1 MVELLLGLLVF
12 LGVHST
18 RIFADAW
25 RSAVIERIGPLAWK
39 GLYALLS
46 LLGFWLLI
54 RGWQQ
59 VRLEP
64 QVLWTTPVALRHVA
78 ALLMLPAM
86 VLWVAAYV
94 PGNRIRARLH
104 HPMVLGTKTWALS
117 HLLANN
123 SLADMLL
130 FGSFLL
136 WSVVLFVVSRR
147 RDRIEQRPVEPG
159 RMLPTVV
166 TVLLGLGLWA
176 ALAFWLHAVL
186 IGVRP
191 LGG

>member
-123 SLADMLL
+123 SLADLLL

-176 ALAFWLHAVL
+176 ALAFWLHAAL

>member
-123 SLADMLL
+123 SLADLLL

>member
-59 VRLEP
+59 ARLEP
-64 QVLWTTPVALRHVA
+64 QVLWTTHVALRHVA
-78 ALLMLPAM
+78 ALLMLPAL

-123 SLADMLL
+123 SLADLLL

>member
-18 RIFADAW
+18 RIFADGW
-25 RSAVIERIGPLAWK
+25 RSAMIERIGPLGWK

-78 ALLMLPAM
+78 ALLMLPAS

-94 PGNRIRARLH
+94 PGNGIRARLH

-123 SLADMLL
+123 SLADLLL
-130 FGSFLL
+130 FGTFLL
-136 WSVVLFVVSRR
+136 WSVVLFVASRR
-147 RDRIEQRPVEPG
+147 RDRREQRPAVAG

-176 ALAFWLHAVL
+176 ALAFWLHAAL

-191 LGG
+191 MGG

>member
-78 ALLMLPAM
+78 ALLMLPAL

-123 SLADMLL
+123 SLADLLL

>member
-78 ALLMLPAM
+78 ALLMLPAL

-123 SLADMLL
+123 SLADLLL

-176 ALAFWLHAVL
+176 ALAFWLHAAL